1 MFGFVKNYF
10 CGKSGEQAPDPSS
23 EDLEHSFSTSEMTAH
38 PIPLASR
45 MNNTTRSNRGE
56 VTDLYAEIKCMFM
69 FKFILLRSIYICC
82 GRLTLGFHGPRLYH
96 RSDSSYATL

>member
-23 EDLEHSFSTSEMTAH
+23 EDLEDSFSTSEMTAH

-45 MNNTTRSNRGE
+45 MNNPTRSN
-56 VTDLYAEIKCMFM
+56 
-69 FKFILLRSIYICC
+69 
-82 GRLTLGFHGPRLYH
+82 
-96 RSDSSYATL
+96 